1 VGACGRFVGD
11 GLRGEL
17 LHARFQLKPVFAPPL
32 TEDTWEQMIAMKC
45 ETCGAVG
52 LPQCGTVGCPD
63 DAAELKADITARE
76 RPQGQWRGMM
86 SAEKAAKAH
95 TDLNTFGAIISIL
108 EGGHLYGI
116 GSDKTVQQI
125 IRLCKRECQRC
136 LRVYDQNIAT
146 LKGNG
151 EG

>member
-1 VGACGRFVGD
+1 
-11 GLRGEL
+11 
-17 LHARFQLKPVFAPPL
+17 
-32 TEDTWEQMIAMKC
+32 
-45 ETCGAVG
+45 
-52 LPQCGTVGCPD
+52 
-63 DAAELKADITARE
+63 
-76 RPQGQWRGMM
+76 MM